1 MEPRSAGHAPK
12 FASPVKA
19 ASADS
24 VTFRLVKP
32 ETHSFYQLL
41 VQRAVERVASRLD
54 DALDL
59 SGLARGAALSP
70 LHFHRIFRGLAG
82 ETPLELH
89 RRLRLERAAWQ
100 LAHAER
106 PITRIA
112 FEAGYETHES
122 FTRAFRA
129 AYASSPSELRARAR
143 AARDAGTRPPA
154 LELAAPCGVHCAGPD
169 TAACEPILQPLTEA
183 ESPSMNVAIVTLP
196 EQRVAAVS
204 HRGPYHRIFEAFTRL
219 DEIVQ
224 PSGLLALP
232 DLQLVAIYHDDPET
246 TPPAEQRAEA
256 GLVVPPDVALPEGL
270 VEVQLAGGR
279 YARTTHVGPY
289 TLLGDTWARLMG
301 GWLAQSGH
309 RVGPGAMFER
319 YLNTPANAKPE
330 DLRTELYLLLA

>member
-1 MEPRSAGHAPK
+1 MK
-12 FASPVKA
+12 Q
-19 ASADS
+19 
-24 VTFRLVKP
+24 
-32 ETHSFYQLL
+32 ETRSFYQL
-41 VQRAVERVASRLD
+41 VIQRAIDRVASRLD
-54 DALDL
+54 DAIEL
-59 SGLARGAALSP
+59 SELARAAALSP

-100 LAHAER
+100 LTHSES
-106 PITRIA
+106 PVTRIA

-129 AYASSPSELRARAR
+129 AYASSPSELRARAL
-143 AARDAGTRPPA
+143 AARAAGTRPPA
-154 LELAAPCGVHCAGPD
+154 LELAARCGVHCAGPQVS
-169 TAACEPILQPLTEA
+169 ACEPILEPLTDP
-183 ESPSMNVAIVTLP
+183 ESPLMNVTIVTLP

-204 HRGPYHRIFEAFTRL
+204 HRGPYHRIVEAFTRL
-219 DEIVQ
+219 DAIVQ

-256 GLVVPPDVALPEGL
+256 GVVVPADVTLPEGL
-270 VEVQLAGGR
+270 IEVALAGGR

-301 GWLAQSGH
+301 GWLPHSGQ
-309 RVGPGAMFER
+309 RVGAGAMFER
-319 YLNTPANAKPE
+319 YLNTPATANPE